1 MKVLG
6 QFLLFLALVC
16 AASHVQG
23 SVIIKGD
30 LAPEGS
36 MQFMVSVQNKNG
48 HVCGGFL
55 ISEHFVVTAAHC
67 DRGLKHVILG
77 GHNWKN
83 SNAKKIEIS
92 NQCKYKNYS
101 DVGNGS
107 DIMLLKLAE
116 KAPMGENIKTIP
128 LAENDMTLSV
138 NQECS
143 VAGWGK
149 MESTGGLVDD
159 LRVVNVSIIDY
170 NDCKQSWGGLPPN
183 VICAGGKYTD
193 KGFCQ
198 VSFLSKTVCKFDR
211 LIECFMMSALY
222 RGILVVLW
230 CATAKLWALSLLT
243 KTNTA
248 NTLMCPTSTRTSE
261 NMMSGSTSP

>member
-1 MKVLG
+1 TMKALG
-6 QFLLFLALVC
+6 QFLLFHALFC

-23 SVIIKGD
+23 SVIINGD

-55 ISEHFVVTAAHC
+55 ICEDFVVTAAHC
-67 DRGLKHVILG
+67 DSGLKHVILG
-77 GHNWKN
+77 GHNWKY
-83 SNAKKIEIS
+83 SNVKKIQIS
-92 NQCKYKNYS
+92 NQCKHKKYS
-101 DVGNGS
+101 DVQYGY
-107 DIMLLKLAE
+107 DIMLLKVSIRL
-116 KAPMGENIKTIP
+116 ENIKTIP
-128 LAENDMTLSV
+128 LAENDMNLSV

-159 LRVVNVSIIDY
+159 LRVVNVSIIDH
-170 NDCKQSWGGLPPN
+170 NDCQQSWGGLPTN

-198 VSFLSKTVCKFDR
+198 GDSGGPLVCNGKAVGIVSFNKHKDCKYPDVPNVYTDIREYVQWINNITTNKVCP
-211 LIECFMMSALY
+211 M
-222 RGILVVLW
+222 
-230 CATAKLWALSLLT
+230 
-243 KTNTA
+243 
-248 NTLMCPTSTRTSE
+248 
-261 NMMSGSTSP
+261 

>member
-1 MKVLG
+1 MGSVNQIWLNCRVLANYHG
-6 QFLLFLALVC
+6 LLKI
-16 AASHVQG
+16 QG
-23 SVIIKGD
+23 SVIINGD

-55 ISEHFVVTAAHC
+55 ISEDFVVTAAHC
-67 DRGLKHVILG
+67 DKGLKHVILG

-92 NQCKYKNYS
+92 NQCKYKKYS
-101 DVGNGS
+101 DVVNGY

-116 KAPMGENIKTIP
+116 KAPKGENIKTIP
-128 LAENDMTLSV
+128 LAENDMNLSV

-149 MESTGGLVDD
+149 TVSTGGLADD
-159 LRVVNVSIIDY
+159 LMVVNVSIIDH

-198 VSFLSKTVCKFDR
+198 GDSGGPLVCNGKAVGIVSFNKHKDCKYPDVPNVYTDIR
-211 LIECFMMSALY
+211 EYVDWINNITKSTEC
-222 RGILVVLW
+222 
-230 CATAKLWALSLLT
+230 
-243 KTNTA
+243 
-248 NTLMCPTSTRTSE
+248 LM
-261 NMMSGSTSP
+261 

>member
-23 SVIIKGD
+23 SVIVNGK

-36 MQFMVSVQNKNG
+36 MQFMVSVQNENG
-48 HVCGGFL
+48 HECGGFL
-55 ISEHFVVTAAHC
+55 ISEDFVVTAAHC
-67 DRGLKHVILG
+67 DNGLKHVILG

-83 SNAKKIEIS
+83 SNVKKIKIS
-92 NQCKYKNYS
+92 NQYKHKNYS
-101 DVGNGS
+101 DAQYGY

-116 KAPMGENIKTIP
+116 NATMGENIKTIP
-128 LAENDMTLSV
+128 LAENDMNLSV

-149 MESTGGLVDD
+149 TVSTGGLADD
-159 LRVVNVSIIDY
+159 LRVVNVSIIDH
-170 NDCKQSWGGLPPN
+170 NDCQQSWGGLPPN
-183 VICAGGKYTD
+183 VICAGGKYTV

-198 VSFLSKTVCKFDR
+198 GDSGGPLVCNGKAVGIVSFNKKENCKYPDVPNVYTDIR
-211 LIECFMMSALY
+211 EYVDWIKYITIVNS
-222 RGILVVLW
+222 
-230 CATAKLWALSLLT
+230 
-243 KTNTA
+243 
-248 NTLMCPTSTRTSE
+248 CPL
-261 NMMSGSTSP
+261 

>member
-1 MKVLG
+1 MKALG

-23 SVIIKGD
+23 SVIVNGE

-55 ISEHFVVTAAHC
+55 ISEDFVVTAAHC
-67 DRGLKHVILG
+67 DSGLKHVILG

-83 SNAKKIEIS
+83 SNVKKIEIS
-92 NQCKYKNYS
+92 NQCKHKNYS
-101 DVGNGS
+101 DVVNGY
-107 DIMLLKLAE
+107 DIMLLKLAN
-116 KAPMGENIKTIP
+116 KAPMGRNIKTIP
-128 LAENDMTLSV
+128 LAEKNMKLSV

-149 MESTGGLVDD
+149 MVSTGGLVDD
-159 LRVVNVSIIDY
+159 LRVVNVSIINH
-170 NDCKQSWGGLPPN
+170 NDCKKSWGGLPPN

-198 VSFLSKTVCKFDR
+198 GDSGGPLVWNGKAVGIVSFNNGKNCKYPDVPNVYTDIR
-211 LIECFMMSALY
+211 KHVDWINN
-222 RGILVVLW
+222 I
-230 CATAKLWALSLLT
+230 T
-243 KTNTA
+243 KNK
-248 NTLMCPTSTRTSE
+248 MCP
-261 NMMSGSTSP
+261 M